1 MFVIIGCIVVLV
13 SVVGGYL
20 LEKGNFAMLIQPV
33 EMLIIFGAG
42 LGAFL
47 VANPPPVIF
56 ATFQKLPKILGA
68 GGGKKHFLD
77 ILKMLYELFSK
88 IRKDGP
94 LSIEGDVESPA
105 KSEFFRKF
113 HVDHEILIFVCD
125 NVRMI
130 VSANI
135 PPHEL
140 EALMD
145 IEIESRFETAVAP
158 SHAVN
163 RVADAMPG
171 LGIVA
176 AVLGVVLTMGKI
188 DQSPMIIGHSI
199 AIALLGTFMGIL
211 ASYGYFGPMATH
223 LEHLAHEETAVLQVI
238 KTSLV
243 AFARGM
249 APLMAV
255 EAGRRAIP
263 GEAKPMFAEMETAVK
278 GKKE

>member
-1 MFVIIGCIVVLV
+1 MFVIIGGIVVLV

-20 LEKGNFAMLIQPV
+20 IEKGNFGMLIQPV

-47 VANPPPVIF
+47 VANPANVIF
-56 ATFQKLPKILGA
+56 GTIQKLPKIFTGG
-68 GGGKKHFLD
+68 GGGKKHFLST
-77 ILKMLYELFSK
+77 LKMLYELFSK

-94 LSIEGDVESPA
+94 LSIEGDVESPT
-105 KSEFFRKF
+105 KSEFFKKF
-113 HVDHEILIFVCD
+113 HLDHETLYFVCD
-125 NVRMI
+125 NLRMM

-145 IEIESRFETAVAP
+145 IEIETHHELALEP

-211 ASYGYFGPMATH
+211 SSYGFLGPMSTN
-223 LEHLAHEETAVLQVI
+223 LEHLAREETVMLQVI
-238 KTSLV
+238 KTSMI

-255 EAGRRAIP
+255 ESGRRAIP
-263 GEAKPMFAEMETAVK
+263 GDSKPTFSEMEAAVK
-278 GKKE
+278 GK